1 MNCKI
6 IQDLLPLYRDEV
18 CSQES
23 RQAVDE
29 HIQSCPH
36 CAEVLRE
43 MGREENLDRETADVD
58 REKAQVIAGVKRRF
72 SRRKRLSVLA
82 TAAAMLA
89 MFLVFTAAADVERPV
104 PYQDGMVEAS
114 LASDGVIDIYYYGG
128 NYASFRVL
136 DREIDGRTAVYLCYT
151 QNIKS
156 NLTPLFSHAG
166 RPESSGHLSIGNGL
180 LLDTVKGAAVQI
192 PSQDEIQEVYYL
204 AGDYAALEDMGEA
217 EFSAATDGAV
227 LLWQRS

>member
-1 MNCKI
+1 M
-6 IQDLLPLYRDEV
+6 
-18 CSQES
+18 
-23 RQAVDE
+23 VD
-29 HIQSCPH
+29 
-36 CAEVLRE
+36 V
-43 MGREENLDRETADVD
+43 
-58 REKAQVIAGVKRRF
+58 
-72 SRRKRLSVLA
+72 
-82 TAAAMLA
+82 
-89 MFLVFTAAADVERPV
+89 
-104 PYQDGMVEAS
+104 S

-151 QNIKS
+151 KNIKS

-192 PSQDEIQEVYYL
+192 PSQDQIQEVYYL